1 MNLDNDLNQPFV
13 LLNDLN
19 ENIHDQIL
27 DENNENFKEK
37 FKNIVLYRIP
47 ILILADS
54 FYSNSNYFYN
64 LFEDYNLI
72 DNKIVLYV
80 FFRLFI
86 LIGK

>member
-1 MNLDNDLNQPFV
+1 MNLDNELNQPFV